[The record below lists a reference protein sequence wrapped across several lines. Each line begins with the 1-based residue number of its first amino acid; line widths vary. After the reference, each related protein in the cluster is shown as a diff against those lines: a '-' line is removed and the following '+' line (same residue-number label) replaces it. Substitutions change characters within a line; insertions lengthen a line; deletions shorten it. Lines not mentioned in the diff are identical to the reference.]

1 MTGSGIGRLQF
12 LRGSL
17 GALGLSLLP
26 GSRLWAAPPGWTAK
40 GRPEL
45 ILGFVSDTHIRRD
58 GRPERETIWRHTPDT
73 YLRNAF
79 TFFRDAGVDA
89 VVHGGDMAHRGLRCE
104 MQFTANVWNEVF
116 PDNKLPDGRRV
127 EKLFVSGNHE
137 WNRNNNFEFKVY
149 PDPAVCERNVLHNDM
164 PRHWRE
170 IWGEPYEKA
179 WHKVVKGYHFF
190 GEHWEDAYGDVVPL
204 LQKEASALKGRRPFF
219 LVQHLMPGCEECGTR
234 TSEALKAFPNAVVLF
249 GHWHNSSADLT
260 TIHHTDCVM
269 INGPSLRGNGRNRMP
284 GYEPDPR
291 TQTDHDSIQQGYL
304 VRVYPDVVVFER
316 HDFHHGGKVGPDLVL
331 PLGECESKPF
341 ALESLAATIGAPA
354 FAKEAKPTLEDL
366 GEHVALDIPP
376 ATAREA
382 SRVYAYDIAIAADGV
397 RRFRKSVY
405 AAGCDFAA
413 DHPLAKGPTRVLLNP
428 SELPGGEKLMVAVRP
443 LSSLGAAGKACGAEA
458 PAFFGA
464 DKTVIKVGT
473 FNVRTADLEAHD
485 PVPWKTRA
493 PRVVRAIQ
501 GHDFD
506 ILGLQEVTAVQLDDL
521 SSALR
526 RDYAYIGACRDDGV
540 RAGEAAP
547 VFFLKKRLELLDSGN
562 FWLAEQPD
570 LPGVRGWDAAFA
582 RICTWG
588 TFKDRACGRV
598 FAFFNTHLDHRGA
611 VARRKGMELI
621 LSRLQPFLN
630 EGLPGILTGDFNAV
644 EGEEPYDVATARL
657 RDAVRA
663 SATPPKGP
671 WRSAQG
677 WRWRSDRDEVTCDA
691 AQTVPRDGRGR
702 RAFHDRI
709 GGSRIDH
716 IFVSP
721 QIGVR
726 SVTTHTDADGRT
738 YVSDHFP
745 VSAVLEL
752 GGAGAEP

>member
-1 MTGSGIGRLQF
+1 M
-12 LRGSL
+12 
-17 GALGLSLLP
+17 
-26 GSRLWAAPPGWTAK
+26 
-40 GRPEL
+40 
-45 ILGFVSDTHIRRD
+45 
-58 GRPERETIWRHTPDT
+58 
-73 YLRNAF
+73 
-79 TFFRDAGVDA
+79 
-89 VVHGGDMAHRGLRCE
+89 HGGFGSCKRA
-104 MQFTANVWNEVF
+104 V
-116 PDNKLPDGRRV
+116 KLADELSRALPEGVELVV
-127 EKLFVSGNHE
+127 EKGCAVRSG
-137 WNRNNNFEFKVY
+137 
-149 PDPAVCERNVLHNDM
+149 
-164 PRHWRE
+164 
-170 IWGEPYEKA
+170 
-179 WHKVVKGYHFF
+179 
-190 GEHWEDAYGDVVPL
+190 
-204 LQKEASALKGRRPFF
+204 
-219 LVQHLMPGCEECGTR
+219 PG
-234 TSEALKAFPNAVVLF
+234 
-249 GHWHNSSADLT
+249 
-260 TIHHTDCVM
+260 
-269 INGPSLRGNGRNRMP
+269 
-284 GYEPDPR
+284 
-291 TQTDHDSIQQGYL
+291 
-304 VRVYPDVVVFER
+304 
-316 HDFHHGGKVGPDLVL
+316 
-331 PLGECESKPF
+331 
-341 ALESLAATIGAPA
+341 
-354 FAKEAKPTLEDL
+354 
-366 GEHVALDIPP
+366 
-376 ATAREA
+376 
-382 SRVYAYDIAIAADGV
+382 
-397 RRFRKSVY
+397 
-405 AAGCDFAA
+405 
-413 DHPLAKGPTRVLLNP
+413 TRVLTDGRAVAAAQKADLVIMALTEASGWTGENG
-428 SELPGGEKLMVAVRP
+428 SRRSLGLTGRQQELFDRVAETKKPLVAVVGAGRPLTLPNVWDRADAVLWMWQPGSAAAKGIVRVLTGAAEPGGEKLMVAVRP

-473 FNVRTADLEAHD
+473 FNVRTADLEARD